1 MPDLI
6 ERKYLITFLINRIRE
21 HSLFGALSRAV
32 TYSRRF
38 FLIGRIVKY
47 VGIAVTVI
55 EASTALIFI
64 TAVTLM
70 LIPLFLVTLVGFA
83 VSDRIIGSRILAGA
97 TLKKYLER
105 KCIFVISDAGAFGE
119 GYAAELCNKGA
130 AVFVITGDP
139 SRRFI
144 CARMQ
149 NGVFYIRHAF
159 FFRLKRKKL
168 EAVGH
173 KLIYLL

>member
-6 ERKYLITFLINRIRE
+6 EHKYLVTFLIKRVRE
-21 HSLFGALSRAV
+21 HSLFSAAKRAI

-38 FLIGRIVKY
+38 FLIGRIIKY
-47 VGIAVTVI
+47 LGIAVAVI
-55 EASTALIFI
+55 EASAALIFI
-64 TAVTLM
+64 TAVTLV
-70 LIPLFLVTLVGFA
+70 LIPIILLAIVGFT
-83 VSDRIIGSRILAGA
+83 VSDRIIGTHILASVA
-97 TLKKYLER
+97 FAKYLER
-105 KCIFVISDAGAFGE
+105 DRIYVISEAGTFGE
-119 GYAAELCNKGA
+119 GFAKELAEAGA

-159 FFRLKRKKL
+159 YFRLKRKRL
-168 EAVGH
+168 SALSH
-173 KLIYLL
+173 KLTYLL